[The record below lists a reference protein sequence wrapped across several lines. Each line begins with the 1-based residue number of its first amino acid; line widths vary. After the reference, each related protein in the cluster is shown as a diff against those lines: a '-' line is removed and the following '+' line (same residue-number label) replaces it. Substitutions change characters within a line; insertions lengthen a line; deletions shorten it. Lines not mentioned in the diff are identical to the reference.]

1 MLFGCFPHAATDCGP
16 GSTAEKGVALLLVLW
31 IITFLAV
38 ICAEFSWTM
47 RNEVTTARNFRD
59 GEQAYYTAEAGLNR
73 AMIELMRT
81 AGRPRRL
88 QQTAVEEGMDELEEP
103 LYWEPGSRYRFEL
116 DGNPCE
122 VLIEDEGNKIE
133 INTLLTKAEKDP
145 TSLKAFLKKTLQL
158 EGEELD
164 IVADSLIDWHD
175 KDNNVTG
182 VNGAEDDFYKSL
194 DPPVVCRN
202 GDIPVLEELLL
213 VRGIDEE
220 LYYGASRPEVQ
231 EQKTKLTREELN
243 DILAG
248 ARQPEPE
255 PVEQDDE
262 DDAAPR
268 GLGMADLFFAA
279 NPDLISMAGYQEK
292 TSFKIDINTATQQQ
306 LQVLEGMN
314 AATAQKIIAL
324 REDRRF
330 AGATDPRLA
339 GLQNYEVWKNQITV
353 SGAKSR
359 GLYKIT
365 ATGYSPD
372 KCVSRSLMCSAIIK
386 KNMCLITTWKA
397 LN

>member
-1 MLFGCFPHAATDCGP
+1 MPGYHPHAAYNRGA
-16 GSTAEKGVALLLVLW
+16 GSSAEQGVALLLVLW
-31 IITFLAV
+31 VITFLAV

-47 RNEVTTARNFRD
+47 RNELTTAGNFRD
-59 GEQAYYTAEAGLNR
+59 GAQAYYTAEAGVNR
-73 AMIELMRT
+73 AMIELMRS
-81 AGRPRRL
+81 AGRPRQL
-88 QQTAVEEGMDELEEP
+88 QQTAAEADMEEQGEAS
-103 LYWEPGSRYRFEL
+103 YWEPGSRYRFEL

-145 TSLKAFLKKTLQL
+145 ASLKAFLKKNFKL
-158 EGEELD
+158 EGEDLD

-182 VNGAEDDFYKSL
+182 VNGAENDFYKGL
-194 DPPVVCRN
+194 DPPAVCRN

-231 EQKTKLTREELN
+231 EQKTKLTREELD

-248 ARQPEPE
+248 ARQPAPE
-255 PVEQDDE
+255 TVEEEDE
-262 DDAAPR
+262 DDDSLR

-279 NPDLISMAGYQEK
+279 NPDFLGMAGYQEK
-292 TSFKIDINTATQQQ
+292 TSFKIDVNTATPQQ
-306 LQVLEGMN
+306 LLVLDGVN
-314 AATAQKIIAL
+314 ASTAQQIVAM
-324 REDRRF
+324 REERRF
-330 AGATDPRLA
+330 AAASDPRLA
-339 GLQNYEVWKNQITV
+339 GLPNYEVWKNQITV
-353 SGAKSR
+353 TGAKSQ

-365 ATGYSPD
+365 ATGYAPD
-372 KCVSRSLMCSAIIK
+372 KRVSRSLQCNVIIK
-386 KNMCLITTWKA
+386 KNMCLVTTWKA